1 MKKTIEHRA
10 EYVAIPF
17 KTTTSGT
24 WIFKSEEQ
32 TLEPD
37 VTALLGGHDCLQS
50 KMLELGAEGWEL
62 VSTQPVCRGEIKVGN
77 QNAQA
82 WSYGFAMP
90 VGYLLF
96 FKREASA
103 LPEPAA

>member
-1 MKKTIEHRA
+1 MNTKFEHKA

-17 KTTTSGT
+17 KSATNGT
-24 WIFKSEEQ
+24 WIFKTSEQ

-37 VTALLGGHDCLQS
+37 VPALLMENECLKQR
-50 KMLELGAEGWEL
+50 MADLGAEGWEL
-62 VSTQPVCRGEIKVGN
+62 VSTQSVCRGEIKVGN

-96 FKREASA
+96 FKREVNCNCSAS
-103 LPEPAA
+103 

>member
-1 MKKTIEHRA
+1 MNKKFEHRA

-17 KTTTSGT
+17 KNATSGA
-24 WIFKSEEQ
+24 WIFKSTEQ

-37 VTALLGGHDCLQS
+37 IASLLAEEERLQ
-50 KMLELGAEGWEL
+50 KTMLELGADGWEL

-82 WSYGFAMP
+82 WSYGFPMP

-96 FKREASA
+96 FKRESVA
-103 LPEPAA
+103 

>member
-1 MKKTIEHRA
+1 MSRKFEHRT

-17 KTTTSGT
+17 KNATSGA
-24 WIFKSEEQ
+24 WIFKSTEQ

-37 VTALLGGHDCLQS
+37 IASLLGEEERLQK

-62 VSTQPVCRGEIKVGN
+62 VSTQTVCRGEVKVGN

-82 WSYGFAMP
+82 WSYGFPMP

-96 FKREASA
+96 FKRE
-103 LPEPAA
+103 LP

>member
-1 MKKTIEHRA
+1 MVKHFEHRA

-17 KTTTSGT
+17 KPATSGA
-24 WIFKSEEQ
+24 WIFKASEQ

-37 VTALLGGHDCLQS
+37 LPALLGENERLQR

-62 VSTQPVCRGEIKVGN
+62 VSTQPLCRAEVKVGN

-82 WSYGFAMP
+82 WSYGFPMP
-90 VGYLLF
+90 IGYLLF
-96 FKREASA
+96 FKRHI
-103 LPEPAA
+103 PTG

>member
-1 MKKTIEHRA
+1 MSKKFEHRA
-10 EYVAIPF
+10 DYVAIPF
-17 KTTTSGT
+17 KNATSGA
-24 WIFKSEEQ
+24 WIFKSTEQ

-37 VTALLGGHDCLQS
+37 VASLLAEEEQLQK
-50 KMLELGAEGWEL
+50 KMLELGAQGWEL

-82 WSYGFAMP
+82 WSYGFPMP

-96 FKREASA
+96 FKRESLA
-103 LPEPAA
+103 

>member
-1 MKKTIEHRA
+1 MSKKFEHRA

-17 KTTTSGT
+17 KAATSGT
-24 WIFKSEEQ
+24 WIFKATEQ

-37 VTALLGGHDCLQS
+37 VDALLAKNEHLQS
-50 KMLELGAEGWEL
+50 TILKLGTEGWEL
-62 VSTQPVCRGEIKVGN
+62 VSTQPLYRGEIKNGN

-90 VGYLLF
+90 IGYLLF
-96 FKREASA
+96 FKRESSYG
-103 LPEPAA
+103 

>member
-1 MKKTIEHRA
+1 MSKKFEHHT

-17 KTTTSGT
+17 KNATSGA
-24 WIFKSEEQ
+24 WIFKSTEQ

-37 VTALLGGHDCLQS
+37 IVSLLAEEEPLQK
-50 KMLELGAEGWEL
+50 KMLVLGAAGWEL
-62 VSTQPVCRGEIKVGN
+62 VSTQPVCRGETKMGN

-82 WSYGFAMP
+82 WSYGFPMP

-96 FKREASA
+96 FKRESIS
-103 LPEPAA
+103 

>member
-1 MKKTIEHRA
+1 MSKKFEHRA

-17 KTTTSGT
+17 KNATSGA
-24 WIFKSEEQ
+24 WIFKTTEQ

-37 VTALLGGHDCLQS
+37 IASLLNEDEPLQRR
-50 KMLELGAEGWEL
+50 MFELGDDGWEL

-82 WSYGFAMP
+82 WSYGFSLPM
-90 VGYLLF
+90 GYMLF
-96 FKREASA
+96 FKREVRNVDS
-103 LPEPAA
+103 

>member
-1 MKKTIEHRA
+1 MSKKFEHRA
-10 EYVAIPF
+10 EFVAIPF
-17 KTTTSGT
+17 KNTTSGA
-24 WIFKSEEQ
+24 WIFKSTEQ

-37 VTALLGGHDCLQS
+37 VESLLAEDEPLQT
-50 KMLELGAEGWEL
+50 KMLELGADGWEL

-82 WSYGFAMP
+82 WSYGFPMP

-96 FKREASA
+96 FKRELS
-103 LPEPAA
+103 

>member
-1 MKKTIEHRA
+1 MSKKFEHRA

-17 KTTTSGT
+17 KSATSGV
-24 WIFKSEEQ
+24 WFFKSSEQ

-37 VTALLGGHDCLQS
+37 VASFLAKEEALQK

-82 WSYGFAMP
+82 WSYGFPMP

-96 FKREASA
+96 FKRESVA
-103 LPEPAA
+103 

>member
-1 MKKTIEHRA
+1 MGKHFDHRA

-17 KTTTSGT
+17 KAATRGA
-24 WIFKSEEQ
+24 WLFKATEQ

-37 VTALLGGHDCLQS
+37 LPTLLDENERLQR

-62 VSTQPVCRGEIKVGN
+62 VSTQPLCRAEVKVGN

-82 WSYGFAMP
+82 WSYGFPMP
-90 VGYLLF
+90 IGYLLF
-96 FKREASA
+96 FKRERQ
-103 LPEPAA
+103 